1 MIMKRNPI
9 AISVSPLAG
18 RQLDPNWKK
27 STMTT
32 AAILTDGIYLRCGR
46 IHSGVKTE
54 WRQCRKHH
62 AQQSIVI
69 SNSIGNLIVWNH
81 MTMGSNPRPKIYAIV
96 KKHS

>member
-9 AISVSPLAG
+9 AITPLPLAG

-27 STMTT
+27 STNDLAETLI
-32 AAILTDGIYLRCGR
+32 AVILENMWKNPQW
-46 IHSGVKTE
+46 SVKIE

-69 SNSIGNLIVWNH
+69 SNSIGNL
-81 MTMGSNPRPKIYAIV
+81 TMEPYD
-96 KKHS
+96 